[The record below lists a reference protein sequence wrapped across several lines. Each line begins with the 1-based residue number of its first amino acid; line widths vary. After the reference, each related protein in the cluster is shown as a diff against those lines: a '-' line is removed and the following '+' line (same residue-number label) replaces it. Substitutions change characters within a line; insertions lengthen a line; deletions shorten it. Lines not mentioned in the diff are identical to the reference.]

1 MHCCW
6 TTAKPAS
13 DAHCACAI
21 PANPARAQI
30 QQTIALRHFAIWLLL
45 FFLLVFFLL
54 AEVFEEVFDNHV
66 ALFVGGLGSLPLHVV
81 HQILP
86 LVLGITQL
94 SDRVQRVALTTNL
107 NKSRLS
113 RTFGKLVIVRP
124 GGRNQ

>member
-6 TTAKPAS
+6 TTPKPAS

-54 AEVFEEVFDNHV
+54 AEVLEEVFDDHV
-66 ALFVGGLGSLPLHVV
+66 AFFVGSLRSLPPSCR
-81 HQILP
+81 LP
-86 LVLGITQL
+86 DPSTRPWNNAASRSGPPCGI
-94 SDRVQRVALTTNL
+94 DY
-107 NKSRLS
+107 KS
-113 RTFGKLVIVRP
+113 
-124 GGRNQ
+124 